1 MATTQSR
8 LRAAVDEPAVPA
20 APAATRRS
28 YPVLAAGLLA
38 ALVGALLFST
48 IASGFDKRQAV
59 LTVARPVAAG
69 DLLTRDDL
77 QTVKVSTSSSAGFV
91 AAKDLDR
98 IVGRTAAVP
107 LVAGSVLAPGQLGSA
122 SGLESGQA
130 AVGLLLD
137 PGRFPPGLRSGDRV
151 AVVSA
156 PTGPLP
162 TGDGTPRL
170 GTGVVEAVA
179 PAPGTSGVTALL
191 RMGAE
196 QSDVVAAEGAA
207 RRVALVLLPSE
218 SGEGK

>member
-1 MATTQSR
+1 LATTQSR
-8 LRAAVDEPAVPA
+8 LRAAVDEPPVPS

-28 YPVLAAGLLA
+28 YPILAAGLLA

-48 IASGFDKRQAV
+48 MASGFDKRHGV
-59 LTVARPVAAG
+59 LAVARPVAAG
-69 DLLTRDDL
+69 EVLTRDDL
-77 QTVKVSTSSSAGFV
+77 QTIKANTSSGAGLV
-91 AAKDLDR
+91 AAEDLSR

-107 LVAGSVLAPGQLGSA
+107 LVAGSLLAPGHLGSA
-122 SGLESGQA
+122 TGLESGQA

-162 TGDGTPRL
+162 AGDGTPRL

-179 PAPGTSGVTALL
+179 SAPGTSGVTARL
-191 RMGAE
+191 RLGAD

-207 RRVALVLLPSE
+207 RRVALVLLPS
-218 SGEGK
+218 GEGK

>member
-1 MATTQSR
+1 MATTQPR
-8 LRAAVDEPAVPA
+8 LRAAADEPPVPS

-48 IASGFDKRQAV
+48 IASGFDTRHAV
-59 LTVARPVAAG
+59 LAVARPVAAG
-69 DLLTRDDL
+69 DVLTRDDL
-77 QTVKVSTSSSAGFV
+77 HTIEVNAPSSAGLV
-91 AAKDLDR
+91 AAGDLNR
-98 IVGRTAAVP
+98 IVGRAAAVP
-107 LVAGSVLAPGQLGSA
+107 LVAGSLLASGHLGSA
-122 SGLESGQA
+122 RGLESGQA

-162 TGDGTPRL
+162 TGAAPRL

-179 PAPGTSGVTALL
+179 PAPGTSGVTARL
-191 RMGAE
+191 RLGAD

-207 RRVALVLLPSE
+207 RRVALVLLPS
-218 SGEGK
+218 GEGK